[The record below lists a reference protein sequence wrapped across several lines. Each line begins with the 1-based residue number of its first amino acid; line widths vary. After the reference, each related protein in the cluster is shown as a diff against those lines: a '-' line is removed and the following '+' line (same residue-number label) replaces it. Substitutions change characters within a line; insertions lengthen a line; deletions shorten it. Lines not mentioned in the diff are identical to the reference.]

1 MGYYG
6 GYQFAMTKENSVE
19 NGTSK
24 VDYVALM
31 ADEARALCE
40 AKLPLVMK
48 KAGDLLPPH
57 GIELTWIRGQTL
69 MPKILAKVNMPIP
82 VGYNSGFK
90 ETCVGSIVS
99 VL

>member
-40 AKLPLVMK
+40 AKSLSVMK

-57 GIELTWIRGQTL
+57 CIKLTWTRSQTL
-69 MPKILAKVNMPIP
+69 MLKSSPR
-82 VGYNSGFK
+82 
-90 ETCVGSIVS
+90 
-99 VL
+99 